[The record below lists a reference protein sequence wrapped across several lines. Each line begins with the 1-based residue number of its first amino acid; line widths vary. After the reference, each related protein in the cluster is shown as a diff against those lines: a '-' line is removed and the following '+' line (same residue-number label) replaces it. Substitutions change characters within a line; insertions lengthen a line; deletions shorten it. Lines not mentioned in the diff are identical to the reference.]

1 MLLAWPHPF
10 YQANGAFIAIFIYYS
25 NKVITKQSHVKYSQW
40 SWLSG
45 LVVLQKK
52 AGLEGKK
59 PVTRDYES
67 KEIFPAVDLDSKVS
81 NQQSKCSEIL

>member
-1 MLLAWPHPF
+1 MSLGNTSSSKFGVTFDLVSF
-10 YQANGAFIAIFIYYS
+10 
-25 NKVITKQSHVKYSQW
+25 KVHETILDMVLFAASDVQST
-40 SWLSG
+40 
-45 LVVLQKK
+45 